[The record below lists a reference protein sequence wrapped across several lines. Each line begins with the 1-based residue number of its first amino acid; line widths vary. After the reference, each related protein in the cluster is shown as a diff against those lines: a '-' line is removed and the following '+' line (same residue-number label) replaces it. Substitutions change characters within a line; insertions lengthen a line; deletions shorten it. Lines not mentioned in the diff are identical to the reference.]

1 MGFPNPH
8 HVAKEAERYIPVFGG
23 LVFEKQVNG
32 NRLLSGPRM
41 KQQVAFELAEVGID
55 KGTGLQTE

>member
-1 MGFPNPH
+1 MGFPNAH
-8 HVAKEAERYIPVFGG
+8 HVAEEAERYTPVFGG
-23 LVFEKQVNG
+23 LVLEKQVNG

-41 KQQVAFELAEVGID
+41 KQQIALGLAEVGID